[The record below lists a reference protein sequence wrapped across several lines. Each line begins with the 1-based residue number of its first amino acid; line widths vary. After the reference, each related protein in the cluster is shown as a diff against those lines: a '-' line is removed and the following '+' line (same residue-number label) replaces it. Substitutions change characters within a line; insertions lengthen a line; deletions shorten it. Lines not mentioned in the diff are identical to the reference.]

1 MAAVSRLPCANR
13 WPVRVTGLPAADSD
27 PLRVEL
33 SIATHVALPSEISES
48 SLRSLMAFALG
59 EEGASSRWEISLLFT
74 TDARIQQLHLEFM
87 NLDSPTDIMTFPYE
101 SYEFSSGEPANY
113 GGDIVISV
121 ETAATHAVDA
131 EWSLSEELQFL
142 VLHGLLHILG
152 WDDAEPGQR
161 TGMLARQSEL
171 LHYWCDQASDVT
183 N

>member
-101 SYEFSSGEPANY
+101 SYGVSSIESAAR
-113 GGDIVISV
+113 GGDIVISI

-131 EWSLSEELQFL
+131 GWNFADELQFL
-142 VLHGLLHILG
+142 ALHGLLHILG
-152 WDDAEPGQR
+152 WDDGEPGQR
-161 TGMLARQSEL
+161 AGMLARQVQL
-171 LHYWCDQASDVT
+171 LQHWRDQAGDVT
-183 N
+183 G

>member
-1 MAAVSRLPCANR
+1 MAAACRPPCANR
-13 WPVRVTGLPAADSD
+13 SRVKVPSRPAAGED
-27 PLRVEL
+27 PLRAEM
-33 SIATHVALPSEISES
+33 SMATDVALPAEISES
-48 SLRSLMAFALG
+48 SLRSLIAFALG
-59 EEGASSRWEISLLFT
+59 EEGATSCWEINLLFT
-74 TDARIQQLHLEFM
+74 TDDRIQEIHLAFM
-87 NLDSPTDIMTFPYE
+87 NLDSPTDIMTFPFE
-101 SYEFSSGEPANY
+101 ADEFSSGEPANY

-171 LHYWCDQASDVT
+171 LHYWRDQASDVT
-183 N
+183 D